1 MKKKSNIRM
10 ECCTRRVAIIHR
22 DIVFKGFIY
31 ANKTL
36 GKTIIR
42 KLKTNDAHISLRDPI
57 EDER

>member
-1 MKKKSNIRM
+1 M

-36 GKTIIR
+36 RKTIIR
-42 KLKTNDAHISLRDPI
+42 KLKTKDAHISLRDPI